1 MANLVQLKNQDGR
14 RAIAAVEGDDLAILA
29 GPATVHELALTAAAK
44 AIRISTLLGQTVER
58 VSYDAVCDG
67 QSPWTLLPPLDHP
80 DQPARCLVSGTGLTH
95 KASALNRN
103 AMHEKPAQLT
113 DSMRMFQW
121 GLDGGRPAAGEIGT
135 APEWFYKGTAAI
147 LRAHG
152 QPLDSPA
159 FADDGGEEPEIA
171 GLYVI
176 DGDGQPRRV
185 GFAQGNE
192 FSDHAFEKRNYLYL
206 AHSKLRTCSVGPELA
221 LDHDFDDVPG
231 RVAILRG
238 GQVIWE
244 RAIRSGEKNMCHS
257 LANMEHHHFK
267 YPEHR
272 QPGDV
277 HVHFFGADAFS
288 FGDGLQLQNGDV
300 MEVSFF
306 GFGRALRNPIRIETG
321 GVRLFAAQAL

>member
-1 MANLVQLKNQDGR
+1 MANLVQLKHRDGR
-14 RAIAAVEGDDLAILA
+14 RAVAVVEGDDLSVLQGPGSVYEMALEAARA
-29 GPATVHELALTAAAK
+29 GATIASRLGSTIE
-44 AIRISTLLGQTVER
+44 RIAYGDVGTPS
-58 VSYDAVCDG
+58 SA
-67 QSPWTLLPPLDHP
+67 WTLLPPLDHP
-80 DQPARCLVSGTGLTH
+80 AEPARCLISGTGLTH

-103 AMHEKPAQLT
+103 AMHEKPAQMT

-121 GLDGGRPAAGEIGT
+121 GLEGGHPPAGQIGT
-135 APEWFYKGTAAI
+135 APEWFYKGNGGI
-147 LRAHG
+147 LRASG
-152 QPLDSPA
+152 QPLDWPA

-171 GLYVI
+171 GLYVV
-176 DGDGQPRRV
+176 DDDGQPRRV

-206 AHSKLRTCSVGPELA
+206 AHSKLRTCAVGPELA

-231 RVAILRG
+231 RVAIERG
-238 GQVIWE
+238 GAVIWE

-288 FGDGLQLQNGDV
+288 FGDGLRLEDGDV

-306 GFGRALRNPIRIETG
+306 GFGRALRNPVRIDRG
-321 GVRLFAAQAL
+321 AVPLFTAEPL